1 MSGTD
6 ARESYESF
14 AEFYDVYVGERLDD
28 LPFYLEC
35 ARSARGAV
43 LEIGAGSGRLT
54 VPLARAGLPLVAVD
68 ISPGMLAADA
78 VRRRV
83 EIVEADVCR
92 LDLGRRFELAMV
104 PFYTFNYLVTP
115 RAQALAL
122 DRIAAHLTGSG
133 RLLVDVFL
141 PLTLLDRPPT
151 EPILKID
158 RVDPTTGQR
167 IRGWNA
173 YRFDREQQVEHRGH
187 AFEVTRPD
195 GTVRRAEFATSR
207 RYWFRDELSRLF
219 EQHGF
224 AVERV
229 CAGYAGELA
238 NDRSEQLLYVLA
250 ANATPS
256 G

>member
-1 MSGTD
+1 
-6 ARESYESF
+6 
-14 AEFYDVYVGERLDD
+14 
-28 LPFYLEC
+28 
-35 ARSARGAV
+35 
-43 LEIGAGSGRLT
+43 
-54 VPLARAGLPLVAVD
+54 
-68 ISPGMLAADA
+68 

-83 EIVEADVCR
+83 EIVEADACR

-115 RAQALAL
+115 PAQTTAL
-122 DRIAAHLTGSG
+122 DRIAAHLTASG

-141 PLTLLDRPPT
+141 PLGLLERPPT
-151 EPILKID
+151 EPILKVD
-158 RVDPTTGQR
+158 RVDPTTGER
-167 IRGWNA
+167 IRGWNT
-173 YRFDREQQVEHRGH
+173 YRFDRPQQVEHRRH
-187 AFEVTRPD
+187 TFEVTRPD

-224 AVERV
+224 VVERV
-229 CAGYAGELA
+229 CAGYGGAPA
-238 NDRSEQLLYVLA
+238 DDRSEQLLYVLT